1 METALGNLDQLL
13 EDVRLALGVWH
24 SGENTPQNLL
34 EYLQLVQ
41 AERKKLAEDGTRPSA
56 RLATNRVL
64 LVALEALAKQNAN
77 AAQILR
83 WRFIDNEDQETIANR
98 LNVYRTTIGR
108 QLKPAL
114 AQLAAILLQLETAA
128 RAVAANEIEATLPP
142 SSYSN
147 SRLFGVDGPLKA
159 LVEQLVRREGPP
171 LVAISGLGGIG
182 KTALAD
188 KATRQVIGDFLYDRV
203 FWVRLNP
210 QTMTGRSHDPEQT
223 FQNLLQDLAQ
233 RIWPDTH
240 DPLPAQQRLARV
252 RHELKSRPHLII
264 IDNLESESDTAYL
277 LDHLNDLA
285 RPGKFLVT
293 SRSQMVT
300 TAAVYDISLSE
311 LALADATEL
320 IRHHALDCGY
330 DEVAAAGDDD
340 IGAIYQVVGG
350 NPHFLKLVVGLLHQM
365 PLRDVLAQLRVG
377 REGSIEE
384 LYRHIY
390 WRTWQLLSENAKKLL
405 QNMPLVAESGGIPP
419 FLMTISRLPAAQFW
433 PALQELQGRSL
444 VEVRGTLHEKLYGI
458 HQLTRTFIQTDI
470 IGLSGSEVI

>member
-1 METALGNLDQLL
+1 METEQGMLDQLQHDL
-13 EDVRLALGVWH
+13 GLALEAWH
-24 SGENTPQNLL
+24 DGENTPQNLL

-41 AERKKLAEDGTRPSA
+41 AERKRLSAEKTFPFE
-56 RLATNRVL
+56 RLATNQVL
-64 LVALEALAKQNAN
+64 LAALDELAKQDET

-83 WRFIDNEDQETIANR
+83 WRYLDNQTQDAIGNK
-98 LNVYRTTIGR
+98 LNATRFTASR
-108 QLKPAL
+108 QLKTAY
-114 AQLAAILLQLETAA
+114 AQLVQILLKRETAV
-128 RAVAANEIEATLPP
+128 RAKAANEMESALPP
-142 SSYSN
+142 PSYSK
-147 SRLFGVDGPLKA
+147 LFGVNGPLKA
-159 LVEQLVRREGPP
+159 LVEQLLRREGPS

-188 KATRQVIGDFLYDRV
+188 KATRQVIGRFLYDRV
-203 FWVRLNP
+203 FWVRLDP

-233 RIWPDTH
+233 RIWPDAH
-240 DPLPAQQRLARV
+240 DPLPAQQRLAQV

-277 LDHLNDLA
+277 LDHLNNLA
-285 RPGKFLVT
+285 RPSKFLVT

-330 DEVAAAGDDD
+330 SEVAAASDDD

-365 PLRDVLAQLRVG
+365 PLHAVLEQLRVG
-377 REGSIEE
+377 RQASIEE

-390 WRTWQLLSENAKKLL
+390 WRTWQLLSNNARNLL
-405 QNMPLVAESGGIPP
+405 QNMPLVAESGGTSS
-419 FLMTISRLPAAQFW
+419 FLMTVSGLPAVEFW

>member
-1 METALGNLDQLL
+1 METEQGKLDQLQHDL
-13 EDVRLALGVWH
+13 KLALEVWH
-24 SGENTPQNLL
+24 DGENTPQNLL
-34 EYLQLVQ
+34 EYLHLVQ
-41 AERKKLAEDGTRPSA
+41 AERRKLSAEKTFPLE
-56 RLATNRVL
+56 RLATNQVL
-64 LVALEALAKQNAN
+64 LAALGELAKQDET

-83 WRFIDNEDQETIANR
+83 WRYLDNLTQEAIGNKLNANR
-98 LNVYRTTIGR
+98 FAASR
-108 QLKPAL
+108 QLKA
-114 AQLAAILLQLETAA
+114 AYNQLVQILLQRETAA
-128 RAVAANEIEATLPP
+128 RVMAANEIESGLPP
-142 SSYSN
+142 SSYSK
-147 SRLFGVDGPLKA
+147 LFGVNGPQKA
-159 LVEQLVRREGPP
+159 LVEQLLRREGPP

-188 KATRQVIGDFLYDRV
+188 KATRQVIRHFVYDRV
-203 FWVRLNP
+203 FWLRLDP
-210 QTMTGRSHDPEQT
+210 QTMTGRSHEPEQT
-223 FQNLLQDLAQ
+223 FQNLLQELAQ
-233 RIWPDTH
+233 RIWPDAKE
-240 DPLPAQQRLARV
+240 PLPAQQRLTQV

-277 LDHLNDLA
+277 LDRLNDLA

-311 LALADATEL
+311 LPLADATEL
-320 IRHHALDCGY
+320 VRHQALDCGY
-330 DEVAAAGDDD
+330 DEVAAAGGDD

-365 PLRDVLAQLRVG
+365 PLPDVLEQLRIG
-377 REGSIEE
+377 REESIEK

-390 WRTWQLLSENAKKLL
+390 WQTWQLLSPNAKKLL
-405 QNMPLVAESGGIPP
+405 QNMPLVAESGGMPP
-419 FLMTISRLPAAQFW
+419 FLMTISSLPAVQFW
-433 PALQELQGRSL
+433 PALQELQRRSL